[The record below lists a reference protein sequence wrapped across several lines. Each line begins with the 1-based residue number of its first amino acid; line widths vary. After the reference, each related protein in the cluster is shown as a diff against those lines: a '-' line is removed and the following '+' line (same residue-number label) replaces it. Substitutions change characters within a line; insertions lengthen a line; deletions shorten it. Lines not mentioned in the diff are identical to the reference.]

1 MLVSLSLVV
10 LSLVSIGLASLNFQ
24 HNTLNR
30 TNVRKM
36 IYNNLPAELLVF
48 ACCTMFATPF
58 TRAVRIDEINLHI
71 ASVQAFKSNVV
82 RSSVHYIC
90 IAKCNSHKR

>member
-1 MLVSLSLVV
+1 MLVSLGLVV

-36 IYNNLPAELLVF
+36 IYNNL
-48 ACCTMFATPF
+48 C
-58 TRAVRIDEINLHI
+58 RAGC
-71 ASVQAFKSNVV
+71 SVEGYVNVV
-82 RSSVHYIC
+82 LR
-90 IAKCNSHKR
+90 

>member
-1 MLVSLSLVV
+1 MLVSLGLAYLGLVV

-36 IYNNLPAELLVF
+36 IYNNL
-48 ACCTMFATPF
+48 C
-58 TRAVRIDEINLHI
+58 RAGC
-71 ASVQAFKSNVV
+71 SVEGYVNVV
-82 RSSVHYIC
+82 LR
-90 IAKCNSHKR
+90 